1 MQGVQA
7 PLQPTG
13 VCAHPGVQQ
22 TAARSTLAPRSRRLG
37 WGCCLART
45 RPKGSPPGTW
55 WVRRPRPHRCRAS
68 EVCLWTP
75 PQGSRAC
82 LWTSLECG
90 PSCWALIKV
99 SCLGSLWGWEGVTAK
114 RVRAVAQ
121 GFLPSDPRIEAVSVF
136 LPRSPVA
143 VDSREPGGWGG
154 RPSPA
159 QPRGV
164 ILKVPQESKEE
175 LGRDP

>member
-1 MQGVQA
+1 M
-7 PLQPTG
+7 
-13 VCAHPGVQQ
+13 
-22 TAARSTLAPRSRRLG
+22 
-37 WGCCLART
+37 
-45 RPKGSPPGTW
+45 
-55 WVRRPRPHRCRAS
+55 
-68 EVCLWTP
+68 
-75 PQGSRAC
+75 
-82 LWTSLECG
+82 SLECG

-136 LPRSPVA
+136 LPRSPAA

-154 RPSPA
+154 CPSPA

-164 ILKVPQESKEE
+164 ILKVPQESKGE